1 MKKLLALI
9 IILALIG
16 AGVFYWKSAQ
26 RAANEV
32 FYTTAKAETGTV
44 ESVVTA
50 TGTLAAVTAINVGSE
65 VSGTIQKIFVEHNSQ
80 VKKGQILAQINP
92 QTVQT
97 QVDRAKASLQK
108 SQSSFETSK
117 AQADASRASLKKA
130 QSDAESSAAKLRQAR
145 AAVNTAK
152 AALDNASANTR
163 KARAERDNAK
173 LNYERQENLFQQDLI
188 AQNERDNAYTSYK
201 TAQAALEGSEAS
213 ERSARSSYESS
224 KISLEG
230 AESDYN
236 GARIQIESATDQLK
250 AAEASVA
257 GAQADVE
264 QAQASLE
271 SSEVDLGKTTIRSPI
286 DGIVLSILVSEG
298 QTVQASFQA
307 PELFVLAQNL
317 NEMQVE
323 TTVDEADI
331 GQIKQGASATFTV
344 DAWPDETFTG
354 TVAEVR
360 KSASTTNNVVTYPV
374 IVHTSNANLHL
385 MPGMTATVTISVDKH
400 ENVLLIPNTALRF
413 KPEEKSKI
421 DGEVPKSDDPKAK
434 TVYTLKKGARGVIT
448 PHTAIPV
455 MSDGTN
461 TEITDTDIQE
471 GDLIVTGTTD
481 PPKKMTGR
489 RRRGPGPF

>member
-26 RAANEV
+26 RAASEI
-32 FYTTAKAETGTV
+32 FYTTSKAETGTV

-50 TGTLAAVTAINVGSE
+50 TGTLAAVTAIKVGSE
-65 VSGTIQKIFVEHNSQ
+65 VSGTIEKIYVEHNSQ

-108 SQSSFETSK
+108 SQSSYETSK
-117 AQADASRASLKKA
+117 AQANASRASLKKA
-130 QSDAESSAAKLRQAR
+130 QSDLESSSAKLRQAR
-145 AAVNTAK
+145 ETVNAAK
-152 AALDNASANTR
+152 ATLDNASANAR
-163 KARAERDNAK
+163 RARAERDNAK
-173 LNYERQENLFQQDLI
+173 LNYERQESLFKQELI

-201 TAQAALEGSEAS
+201 TAQASLEASEAS
-213 ERSARSSYESS
+213 ERNARSSYESS
-224 KISLEG
+224 KINLQG
-230 AESDYN
+230 AEADYN
-236 GARIQIESATDQLK
+236 GANIQIETVTQQLK
-250 AAEASVA
+250 ASEASVA

-344 DAWPDETFTG
+344 DAWPDDTFTG

-360 KSASTTNNVVTYPV
+360 KSATTTNNVVTYPV
-374 IVHTSNANLHL
+374 IVHTSNPSLRL
-385 MPGMTATVTISVDKH
+385 MPGMTATVTISVEKH
-400 ENVLLIPNTALRF
+400 DNVLLIPNTALRF
-413 KPEEKSKI
+413 KPDEKSKI
-421 DGEVPKSDDPKAK
+421 EGEAPKSDNPKAK
-434 TVYTLKKGARGVIT
+434 TVYTLKKGGRGTII
-448 PHTAIPV
+448 PHSAVTV
-455 MSDGTN
+455 LSDGTN
-461 TEITDTDIQE
+461 TEITDTDITE
-471 GDLIVTGTTD
+471 GDLLVTGTTD
-481 PPKKMTGR
+481 PPKRMPGR